1 MNVNFGRAA
10 LAGIIGAAMMTVVG
24 LYAAPLMGIPAMNP
38 ADMLADQMG
47 GNAVLGWIAHFMIG
61 VIFAGAYAVVAGSL
75 PGPVVVRGALFA
87 LAPWLLAQMAV
98 MPMMGMGFFSGAM
111 NLAMG
116 SLIGHII
123 FGGVVGAVYGQP
135 SPGTAPESAATEETG
150 LP

>member
-10 LAGIIGAAMMTVVG
+10 LAGVIGAAIMTVVG

-47 GNAVLGWIAHFMIG
+47 GNAVVGWIAHFMIG

-87 LAPWLLAQMAV
+87 LAPWLLAQIAV

-123 FGGVVGAVYGQP
+123 YGGVVGAVYGQP
-135 SPGTAPESAATEETG
+135 SPGPVPESAAAEETG